1 MPTLSKTL
9 TVGKLR
15 GMQQIATDQ
24 GFFAMTAMDHRA
36 SMQRMI
42 QPSTPNLV
50 SAQMLTAYKRDLTIA
65 LAPVSS
71 AVLLDPIYGAA
82 QVIAN
87 ADLPRSTGLLVG
99 IEASGYTDEGGA
111 RITEFLEHWSLE
123 KIRRMGASAAK
134 ILVYYHPDLPEIAER
149 QRAITKRF
157 IKECQDHDLPAL
169 VEPVVYPAVTN
180 DSDPMVFAQRK
191 PSLVVRTARE
201 LTELGMDVL
210 KAEFPT
216 DSRFERDQQKMLE
229 ACQELNAASSAPWI
243 LLSAG
248 VDFDEFVTQVQIAC
262 TAGASGFLA
271 GRAVWQE
278 AMKIESALERRHWL
292 ESVARERVQRLA
304 EIVGEF
310 GQPWW
315 KKWATTPQ
323 ELTMINETWYTTY

>member
-1 MPTLSKTL
+1 MPTLDKTL
-9 TVGKLR
+9 TIGKLR
-15 GMQQIATDQ
+15 GLQQISTEQ
-24 GFFAMTAMDHRA
+24 GFFTMTAMDHRA

-42 QPSTPNLV
+42 QPITPNLV
-50 SAQMLTAYKRDLTIA
+50 SAAMLTAYKRDLTA
-65 LAPVSS
+65 VLAPVSS

-82 QVIAN
+82 QVIAS

-99 IEASGYTDEGGA
+99 IEASGYTTEGGA

-134 ILVYYHPDLPEIAER
+134 ILVYYHPGLPEIAER
-149 QRAITKRF
+149 QRAVTRRF
-157 IKECQDHDLPAL
+157 IQECQDHDLPAL
-169 VEPVVYPAVTN
+169 VEPVAYPAVSN
-180 DSDPMVFAQRK
+180 DTDPEVFAQRK
-191 PSLVVRTARE
+191 PSLVVRTARD
-201 LTELGMDVL
+201 LTKLGTDVL

-216 DSRFERDQQKMLE
+216 DPRFEHDQQKMLE

-248 VDFDEFVTQVQIAC
+248 VDFNEFATQVRNAC

-278 AMKIESALERRHWL
+278 AMQIESALERRHWL
-292 ESVARERVQRLA
+292 ESVARERVERLA

-315 KKWATTPQ
+315 KKWAATPQ
-323 ELTMINETWYTTY
+323 ELTTTSETWYATY